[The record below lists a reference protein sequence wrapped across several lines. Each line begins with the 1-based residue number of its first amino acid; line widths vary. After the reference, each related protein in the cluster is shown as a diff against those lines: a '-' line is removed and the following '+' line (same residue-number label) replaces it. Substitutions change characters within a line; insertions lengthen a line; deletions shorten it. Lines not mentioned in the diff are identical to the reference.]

1 MVSPYQ
7 KQLVI
12 GYQWLLVRW
21 LFLEVKYSALQ
32 QQILQNS
39 THKHINHHQNIFNA
53 TLILIITYTSFR
65 SFDGNAKL
73 YVIKVCLYW
82 VHCLY
87 DGQIGITN
95 FDVTFACIRD
105 IKNLAWYQ
113 RSHNNFS
120 GSEYS
125 GRHAPYPEHTKIT
138 VPSALSA
145 GSQCYRVIHLPAVC
159 TARGSRVLATRQYCD
174 CISTTTG
181 STRAAGGLRSVRGVS
196 ESVESF
202 SVGS

>member
-1 MVSPYQ
+1 M
-7 KQLVI
+7 I

-32 QQILQNS
+32 QQILQNN
-39 THKHINHHQNIFNA
+39 TLRHINHHQNIFNA
-53 TLILIITYTSFR
+53 TLILIIIYTSFR

-113 RSHNNFS
+113 RSHNNYS
-120 GSEYS
+120 GSEYL
-125 GRHAPYPEHTKIT
+125 GWNALFPEHTKIV
-138 VPSALSA
+138 VPSGLSA
-145 GSQCYRVIHLPAVC
+145 GLQCFRVIHLPTVC
-159 TARGSRVLATRQYCD
+159 TASGSKVSATRQYCD

-181 STRAAGGLRSVRGVS
+181 STRAAGGLRSVRGVT

-202 SVGS
+202 CVRS